1 MKYYCSIL
9 LQNLQFVLFFV
20 FPESQKTDSDR
31 VRESLLLKE
40 LVNVVN
46 QRDELVTHLDDQE
59 KA

>member
-1 MKYYCSIL
+1 VNVIFANIIAWFS
-9 LQNLQFVLFFV
+9 
-20 FPESQKTDSDR
+20 ESQKTDADR
-31 VRESLLLKE
+31 VRESLLLQE